1 MRLAVALFFVATA
14 VNAESSSL
22 SLQLPSPPLNYQS
35 DRFKAG
41 SLDCSNAIGGATN
54 LEFGVTGVMNDFNSN
69 TAQGKDIG
77 IYARVVIPL
86 DKPKSRIN
94 CNDLF
99 QLEMTQRRLEIQMLR
114 AELDQL
120 KRLQQ
125 ADINV
130 NGDMEFEN

>member
-41 SLDCSNAIGGATN
+41 NLDCSNAVGGATN
-54 LEFGVTGVMNDFNSN
+54 LEFGVTGVMTDLNSS
-69 TAQGKDIG
+69 TARGKDIG

-94 CNDLF
+94 CDDLF
-99 QLEMTQRRLEIQMLR
+99 QLEMRQRRLEIQMLR
-114 AELDQL
+114 AELAQL
-120 KRLQQ
+120 KRLQ
-125 ADINV
+125 DSNV
-130 NGDMEFEN
+130 DSNGEMDFEN

>member
-14 VNAESSSL
+14 VNAESNSL
-22 SLQLPSPPLNYQS
+22 ALQLPSPPLNYQS

-41 SLDCSNAIGGATN
+41 NLDCSNAVGGATN
-54 LEFGVTGVMNDFNSN
+54 LEFGVTGVMTDLNSS
-69 TAQGKDIG
+69 TARGKDIG
-77 IYARVVIPL
+77 IYARIVIPL